1 MTITRIGIYVC
12 GVTPDPEGDIKRQ
25 TRQGLERIDRL
36 LQAAG

>member
-1 MTITRIGIYVC
+1 MAITRIGISC
-12 GVTPDPEGDIKRQ
+12 GVTPGPEGDIKRQ